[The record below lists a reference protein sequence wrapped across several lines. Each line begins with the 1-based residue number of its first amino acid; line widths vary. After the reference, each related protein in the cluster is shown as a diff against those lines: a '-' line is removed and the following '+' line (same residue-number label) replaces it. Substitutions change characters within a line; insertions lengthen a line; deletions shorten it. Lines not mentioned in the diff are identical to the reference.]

1 MTDRIRTPEEIEAI
15 NEEFD
20 GEPTNPADAQ
30 ATKKQKTSGGG
41 RSSSFH
47 WVESL
52 ASFRTRKMITQFS
65 QMHKSVQEK
74 ASIEKYPEAVN
85 DLVRDGTWK
94 TASGFPTPEGSI
106 QERSKKKSAILD
118 NGAQMR
124 SACMNAIQGEFY
136 HQNPGGKLASGI
148 QPEEAL
154 MKLKAGF
161 YFEQLTPL
169 QQSGWGCAPR
179 NPSPLS
185 LQRPVNFVLFRM
197 MSKSDR
203 GTRNFVLNS
212 KRLTSDAQNVSK
224 HAK

>member
-136 HQNPGGKLASGI
+136 HHI
-148 QPEEAL
+148 PEPSSATSIPAP
-154 MKLKAGF
+154 KAMTRRTF
-161 YFEQLTPL
+161 ATFRD
-169 QQSGWGCAPR
+169 SGWGCAPR